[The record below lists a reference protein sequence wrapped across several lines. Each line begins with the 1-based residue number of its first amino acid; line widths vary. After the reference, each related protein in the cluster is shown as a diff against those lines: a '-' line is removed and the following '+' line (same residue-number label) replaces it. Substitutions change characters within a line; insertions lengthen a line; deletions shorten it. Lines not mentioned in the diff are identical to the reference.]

1 MMVNENKSNY
11 IIYSRI
17 KQKCSTRLQ
26 LNGIILE
33 RLSVTK
39 IVGVWLQEDLGWEES
54 TKQICKK
61 AYARVAILSKLK
73 YAGKCTIKNTHIR

>member
-11 IIYSRI
+11 IINSRTE
-17 KQKCSTRLQ
+17 QEFSTRLQ

-39 IVGVWLQEDLGWEES
+39 MLGVRLQEDLGWEEN
-54 TKQICKK
+54 TKQTGKK
-61 AYARVAILSKLK
+61 AHARVAILSKLK
-73 YAGKCTIKNTHIR
+73 YAGKCTIKNTHKR